1 MDWRP
6 LGTTGLRVTPIGLG
20 LAALGRPAYINVGR
34 DRDLGT
40 DRGIAV
46 MKQRCHDVL
55 DAAYADGVGY
65 VDAARSYGL
74 AEAFL
79 KSWLKARP
87 GAKSPPTVRLQKLG
101 RALRSPRRP
110 SIQPCTHAHTVV
122 IAR

>member
-79 KSWLKARP
+79 KSWLKARRVP
-87 GAKSPPTVRLQKLG
+87 AEAVTIGSKWGYSYKGEWRMDAPVQETKDLSVE
-101 RALRSPRRP
+101 
-110 SIQPCTHAHTVV
+110 
-122 IAR
+122 